1 MSNIKGTPKP
11 LGKNG
16 MVYETKDGGKFVIR
30 QSNNNGETIDII
42 NAESYGLPKSSRIH
56 QK

>member
-1 MSNIKGTPKP
+1 MI
-11 LGKNG
+11 
-16 MVYETKDGGKFVIR
+16 YETKDGGKFVIL
-30 QSNNNGETIDII
+30 QSNNNGKTIDII